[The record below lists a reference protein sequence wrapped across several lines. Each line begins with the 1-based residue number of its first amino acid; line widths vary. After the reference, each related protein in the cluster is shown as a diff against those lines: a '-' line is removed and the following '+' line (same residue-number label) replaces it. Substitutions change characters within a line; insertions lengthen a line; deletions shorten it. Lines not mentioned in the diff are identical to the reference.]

1 MFYDKYLKLCNE
13 KGVKPT
19 TAAISMGLTS
29 AAVARWKTG
38 STPTDSTLLV
48 IANFFG
54 VSMADLLPD
63 EEVARRELVKYPPDG
78 MEDVAQEEMEKHPEY
93 YGIKNIPAD
102 FSEDDKE
109 LFDLMRKYRDNP
121 AIRIMFHEMDDADP
135 AQALEIIDMI
145 QKFKQGRR

>member
-1 MFYDKYLKLCNE
+1 MQFYEKFLNLCNDA
-13 KGVKPT
+13 GIKPT
-19 TAAISMGLTS
+19 TAAEKMGFKS
-29 AAVARWKTG
+29 ANVYRWKNG
-38 STPTDSTLLV
+38 STPTDATLLV

-54 VSMADLLPD
+54 VAMDDLRPD
-63 EEVARRELVKYPPDG
+63 DEMNREKPG
-78 MEDVAQEEMEKHPEY
+78 MYLAGSSTAWHENAHEITNV
-93 YGIKNIPAD
+93 PAD